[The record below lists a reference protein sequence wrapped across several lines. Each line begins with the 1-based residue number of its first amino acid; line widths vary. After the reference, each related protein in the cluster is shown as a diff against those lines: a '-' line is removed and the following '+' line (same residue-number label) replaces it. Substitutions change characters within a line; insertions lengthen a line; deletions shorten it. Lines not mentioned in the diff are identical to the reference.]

1 MVIVEPWVPLLPTLV
16 LSLNYPSPS
25 GANSMNSYDNHYNSQ
40 FISHFCPRSSRSR
53 WIPPLQQSCTICQPH
68 TGNSGV
74 RPRSDCSRSWPWVVG
89 DGLFNNL
96 ETPVPARRL
105 QAPQV
110 VASGHVISCKS
121 GEFTVRR
128 PPPSDRV
135 RRGRSRARNPGRH
148 PGRTSSPSGRPS
160 DCRTHPMR
168 NLRRPIPGRLLPWNQ
183 PLPAHYP
190 PRSLSRRLRPPPCRP
205 RHRSQ
210 SGRGTVVERIVRTVE
225 IILVLLPHQAPA
237 SSRSCSSFSGVASL
251 ISMSFTASH
260 WATATSYE

>member
-1 MVIVEPWVPLLPTLV
+1 M
-16 LSLNYPSPS
+16 S
-25 GANSMNSYDNHYNSQ
+25 A
-40 FISHFCPRSSRSR
+40 
-53 WIPPLQQSCTICQPH
+53 
-68 TGNSGV
+68 
-74 RPRSDCSRSWPWVVG
+74 PRSDCSRSWPWVVG

-168 NLRRPIPGRLLPWNQ
+168 NLRRPIPGRLLARGISRCRLTIRLARCRVGCVRHRVGLGIGPSLGAALSSNESSAPSKSYWSCF
-183 PLPAHYP
+183 PIRHPPPHGPAAASPASHRLSP
-190 PRSLSRRLRPPPCRP
+190 CLSRHPTGPPP
-205 RHRSQ
+205 
-210 SGRGTVVERIVRTVE
+210 
-225 IILVLLPHQAPA
+225 PHT
-237 SSRSCSSFSGVASL
+237 SSRWSSTGRSP
-251 ISMSFTASH
+251 
-260 WATATSYE
+260 